1 MFASV
6 TAEHIEAA
14 AQRLAG
20 VALHTRLLKSKP
32 LSALAGGDVW
42 LKLENEQRTGS
53 FKIRGAYNYIAS
65 LSREA
70 QREGVVAASAGN
82 HGLGCA
88 YAARA
93 FGVACMVFVPV
104 TAPAMK
110 KAGIRELGATIDD
123 SAPNY
128 DAAHALAVAH
138 AERTGAAFI
147 SPQDG
152 DAVFGGQGTV
162 GLEVLA
168 DLPSLKSIV
177 VSVGGGG
184 LVGGIGRYL
193 KTRAPG
199 VRVVGVQS
207 DQTNAMAVSVAARRL
222 VEVPVPPTLADGLA
236 GQLFAEGLEVGLT
249 VVDEIHLATE
259 TEIGAAIAWM
269 HRTHAL
275 TVEGAGAVG
284 VAALRAGRLSGLPT
298 PSVIVVCG
306 ANIDADVLAALLR
319 QYPDGR

>member
-14 AQRLAG
+14 ARRLSG
-20 VALHTRLLKSKP
+20 VALHTRLLKSEP
-32 LSALAGGDVW
+32 LSTLAGGDVW

-53 FKIRGAYNYIAS
+53 FKIRGAYNSVAT
-65 LSREA
+65 LSPPA
-70 QREGVVAASAGN
+70 QRGGIVAASAGN
-82 HGLGCA
+82 HCLGCA
-88 YAARA
+88 YAAHA
-93 FGVACMVFVPV
+93 FGVGCTVFVPM

-110 KAGIRELGATIDD
+110 KRGIRELGATIDD
-123 SAPNY
+123 SAINY
-128 DAAHALAVAH
+128 DAAHQLAIEH
-138 AERTGAAFI
+138 ARHTGATFI

-168 DLPSLKSIV
+168 DLPSLQSIV
-177 VSVGGGG
+177 VSIGGGG
-184 LVGGIGRYL
+184 LIGGIGRYL
-193 KTRAPG
+193 KTRAPH

-207 DQTNAMAVSVAARRL
+207 DQTNAMAVSVAAGRV

-236 GQLFAEGLEVGLT
+236 GQVFDEGLEVGLT
-249 VVDEIHLATE
+249 VVDEIHLATVHA
-259 TEIGAAIAWM
+259 IGAAIAWL

-284 VAALRAGRLSGLPT
+284 VAALRAGTLAGLPT
-298 PSVIVVCG
+298 PAVIVVCG
-306 ANIDADVLAALLR
+306 GNIDASVHARLLR
-319 QYPDGR
+319 EHVPES